1 MKRNL
6 TILLAIACVV
16 VLVGCKKQEPAKA
29 PTASG
34 TDKQAQGMLDQAA
47 AAVKTAKEEV
57 KEAAQ
62 TVKQETAA
70 TVEEVKQAFTKEVDL
85 NKSVADL
92 KAEAEKM
99 DVASLMQVAGKY
111 KDAIVAKQ
119 GEFDAISKKMA
130 AIPMTEKLGAEAQKL
145 TGDAAKL
152 TEAIKS
158 LKDRF
163 DIYVAALKAKGGD
176 VSKLAM

>member
-6 TILLAIACVV
+6 TILLAVACAVV
-16 VLVGCKKQEPAKA
+16 FVGCKKQEPAKA

-34 TDKQAQGMLDQAA
+34 TDKQAQSMMDQVADTA
-47 AAVKTAKEEV
+47 TAAKEKV
-57 KEAAQ
+57 VEAVQ
-62 TVKQETAA
+62 S
-70 TVEEVKQAFTKEVDL
+70 FTKDVDL
-85 NKSVADL
+85 NKSIAEL

-99 DVASLMQVAGKY
+99 DVASLMEVAGKY

-119 GEFDAISKKMA
+119 VDFDAISKKLA

-158 LKDRF
+158 LKERF
-163 DIYVAALKAKGGD
+163 DVYVAALKAKGGD
-176 VSKLAM
+176 ASELAM